1 MVRISRWHCISL
13 YKIFTKSQRHRL
25 TVSSRCP
32 SYHASTSHY
41 SLLWGYMALSK
52 VRDKKLR
59 KESRNDG
66 GDMTMMAEGD
76 VVREEN
82 ESTKVLFCTPYS

>member
-1 MVRISRWHCISL
+1 
-13 YKIFTKSQRHRL
+13 
-25 TVSSRCP
+25 
-32 SYHASTSHY
+32 
-41 SLLWGYMALSK
+41 MALSK